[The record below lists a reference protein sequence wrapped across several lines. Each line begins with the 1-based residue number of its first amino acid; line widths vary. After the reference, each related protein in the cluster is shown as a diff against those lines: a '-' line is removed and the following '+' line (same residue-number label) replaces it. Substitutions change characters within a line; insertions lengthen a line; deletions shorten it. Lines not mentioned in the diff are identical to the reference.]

1 MNYEAEVVRFRLGLV
16 VHELKAVVFEL
27 KTLRTFVAGLGEDWV
42 EFAAYLENALGDLE
56 EALGELSWLYGSMGK
71 QGEAR

>member
-42 EFAAYLENALGDLE
+42 EFAAYLGNALEDLE
-56 EALGELSWLYGSMGK
+56 QVLEDLTWLHGSLRK
-71 QGEAR
+71 QEEAR

>member
-42 EFAAYLENALGDLE
+42 EFTTYLENALEDLE
-56 EALGELSWLYGSMGK
+56 LALEELSWLHGSMKK